1 MKFNFYLRLLTI
13 AGCCGFTSISL
24 AQEEPVEPPTSSG
37 QQVEMAVIAG
47 DELGGT
53 PMIFS
58 TVTDSSGDG
67 APQMQFMTGMP
78 GGAGGFSI
86 GGPEM
91 VSMGAPDSFSM
102 LSDPSVQKDLEL
114 VGDQLTQ
121 LQDLQKSFGAKMKEQ
136 MGDISKGK
144 FDPERMKGL
153 GELAKR
159 LKEEQQSKM
168 KDLLLP
174 HQVDRLKQIS
184 VQRHMEMAGTAGAL
198 ASDKL
203 AEELG
208 ITDEQKE
215 RLKKRSQ
222 EITTEMQAKME
233 KVKDEAKEQLLQEL
247 TADQRAKLKALTG
260 EKFKSNP
267 QDWSEKFQ
275 GLRRPRTET
284 KTKAAK

>member
-1 MKFNFYLRLLTI
+1 MKFKFYLRLLTI
-13 AGCCGFTSISL
+13 AGCCGFTSISF
-24 AQEEPVEPPTSSG
+24 AQEEPVEPPASSG

-47 DELGGT
+47 DELGGA

-58 TVTDSSGDG
+58 SVTDSSGDG
-67 APQMQFMTGMP
+67 APQIQFMTGMP
-78 GGAGGFSI
+78 GGAGSFSI

-91 VSMGAPDSFSM
+91 ISLGLDSFSM

-159 LKEEQQSKM
+159 LKEEQHSQM
-168 KDLLLP
+168 TGLLLP

-260 EKFKSNP
+260 EKFNSNP

-275 GLRRPRTET
+275 GLRRSRTET
-284 KTKAAK
+284 KTRAGK